1 MDRKITIAIDGHSST
16 GKSTAAKQ
24 LAQELQYIYV
34 DTGAM
39 YRAVSYFA
47 LSENLVHN
55 ERLDSQKLI
64 DRLDDIT
71 ITFKRNEE
79 TDRADVYLNGQNIE
93 QQIRT
98 LEVSNIVS
106 HIAII
111 SEVRAKLVAQ
121 QQAMGRDKG
130 VVMDGRDIGTV
141 VFPDAAL
148 KVFMT
153 ATPEVRAQRRYVELK
168 QRGDEVTLDEV
179 LHNVLERDRIDS
191 TREDSP
197 LIQADDAK
205 LLDTSTMTR
214 EEQFELLLE
223 WAKEAME

>member
-1 MDRKITIAIDGHSST
+1 MSRNITIAID
-16 GKSTAAKQ
+16 
-24 LAQELQYIYV
+24 
-34 DTGAM
+34 
-39 YRAVSYFA
+39 
-47 LSENLVHN
+47 
-55 ERLDSQKLI
+55 
-64 DRLDDIT
+64 
-71 ITFKRNEE
+71 FKRNEQ
-79 TDRADVYLNGQNIE
+79 TDKADVYLNGENIE

-106 HIAII
+106 HVAVI

-121 QQAMGRDKG
+121 QQVMGRDKG

-141 VFPDAAL
+141 VFPDAEL

-153 ATPEVRAQRRYVELK
+153 AAPEVRAQRRYVELK
-168 QRGDEVTLDEV
+168 QRGDEVSLDEV

-197 LIQADDAK
+197 LVQAADAK

-214 EEQFELLLE
+214 KEQFELLLE
-223 WAKEAME
+223 WAGEAMD